1 MGALA
6 MPFSRKVL
14 WIVSL
19 ESSDDERDFAQH
31 ADAAGI
37 DTVCI
42 RTDSPMFPGIIGRF
56 HQMQKMVWAW
66 RWPGVIPSDT
76 GTYYALRQAEYVA
89 NTLIPKGLD
98 GYIIDPE
105 SDKEGPNDHHHD
117 GNDWNQTSLAPIA
130 QEFCSTITKAAQG
143 KPFLFGTTS
152 GCIYPGPQGKRNIPW
167 NEFFGA
173 SAALY
178 PQCYWR
184 MTVEENGKDVSL
196 DINGGTPTKA
206 IARGVPVWKARAD
219 GKPVIPMAGEID
231 LATPAEIA
239 EYGQQLTQLNLKE
252 AHFYAD
258 IADPVKRVPPA
269 VLAAIKAL

>member
-1 MGALA
+1 MS
-6 MPFSRKVL
+6 FSRKVL

-19 ESSDDERDFAQH
+19 ENSDDERDFAQH

-56 HQMQKMVWAW
+56 HQMQKTVWAW
-66 RWPGVIPSDT
+66 RWPGVVPSQT
-76 GTYYALRQAEYVA
+76 GTYYALRQADYVA
-89 NTLIPKGLD
+89 SVLIPAGLD
-98 GYIIDPE
+98 GYIVDPE
-105 SDKEGPNDHHHD
+105 SDQAGDN
-117 GNDWNQTSLAPIA
+117 NDWNQTSLAPIA
-130 QEFCSTITKAAQG
+130 QQFCSTIKQAAQG

-152 GCIYPGPQGKRNIPW
+152 GCIYPSPQGKPNIPW

-173 SAALY
+173 SDVLY

-206 IARGVPVWKARAD
+206 IARGVPVWKARAN

-231 LATPAEIA
+231 LATVAEIA
-239 EYGQQLTQLNLKE
+239 EYGQQLQQSNINE

-258 IADPVKRVPPA
+258 IADPAKGVPPG